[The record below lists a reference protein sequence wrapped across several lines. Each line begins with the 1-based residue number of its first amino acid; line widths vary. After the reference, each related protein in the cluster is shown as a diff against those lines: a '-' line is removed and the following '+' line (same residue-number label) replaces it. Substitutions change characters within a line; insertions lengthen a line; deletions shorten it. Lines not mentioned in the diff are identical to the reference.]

1 MKIINLEKVNEK
13 LYYER
18 LNNGLEVYILQKKD
32 FYTGTARFVTKF
44 GGLDLEF
51 VPINEEKMV
60 KMPSG
65 IAHFLEHKLFEQKDG
80 LSVDDFYK
88 KSGSY
93 INAFTNY
100 EKTCYHFSCNNNFKE
115 NLIFLLDFVQ
125 SPYFTDKNV
134 EKEKGI
140 IKQEA
145 LMNLDNP
152 NRKFNRKIYENLF
165 NSLYYDKPVVGTL
178 SDIEKIT
185 KEDLYKCYNT
195 FYHPTN
201 MCLLIVTNDNVKD
214 VMNIIKE
221 NQLKKTFK
229 NDFKIIKK
237 QIKEELNVKKDYEII
252 FEKVNQTRVAYSLKL
267 DREDFKI
274 ADKSE
279 LFYYLDILLINGV
292 GSFSDFNL
300 NLKKNKIIEGNIS
313 YDINFIDTLD
323 RNYIKISFYA
333 LTEKYE
339 EFINLLENNLKKLKI
354 SKEDFNLHKKGIFS
368 ETIYDFN
375 NVNGI
380 MGFLYTE
387 YNFTN
392 AITEKST
399 NIDIK
404 YDDIL
409 KVINSIKLDNKSIVI
424 MKPKIDS

>member
-1 MKIINLEKVNEK
+1 M
-13 LYYER
+13 
-18 LNNGLEVYILQKKD
+18 
-32 FYTGTARFVTKF
+32 
-44 GGLDLEF
+44 
-51 VPINEEKMV
+51 
-60 KMPSG
+60 
-65 IAHFLEHKLFEQKDG
+65 
-80 LSVDDFYK
+80 
-88 KSGSY
+88 
-93 INAFTNY
+93 
-100 EKTCYHFSCNNNFKE
+100 
-115 NLIFLLDFVQ
+115 
-125 SPYFTDKNV
+125 
-134 EKEKGI
+134 
-140 IKQEA
+140 
-145 LMNLDNP
+145 
-152 NRKFNRKIYENLF
+152 
-165 NSLYYDKPVVGTL
+165 YYDKPVVGTL